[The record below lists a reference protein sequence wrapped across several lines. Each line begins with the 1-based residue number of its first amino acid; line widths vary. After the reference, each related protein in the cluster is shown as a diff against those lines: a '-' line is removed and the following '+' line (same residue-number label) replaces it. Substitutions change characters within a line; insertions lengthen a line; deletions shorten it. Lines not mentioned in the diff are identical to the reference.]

1 LRLGIKTPIYGVT
14 NHQHNEQGFTM
25 KKLLFAGLVAST
37 FLATGC
43 ASLSEQDQASLSG
56 AIKTAESAEQT
67 ASAIKGTADSAL
79 STANAAQSRADA
91 AYKKAE
97 EALAAAL
104 AAQRSADE
112 ANERARRML
121 DKASRK

>member
-1 LRLGIKTPIYGVT
+1 MECLIFESIQIHNDT
-14 NHQHNEQGFTM
+14 NPQGELPM
-25 KKLLFAGLVAST
+25 KKFLLAGAVSSMLLV
-37 FLATGC
+37 TGC
-43 ASLSEQDQASLSG
+43 ANLSETDQASLNDAVSK
-56 AIKTAESAEQT
+56 AQSAEQA
-67 ASAIKGTADSAL
+67 ASSVKGTADSAL

-121 DKASRK
+121 EKATRK